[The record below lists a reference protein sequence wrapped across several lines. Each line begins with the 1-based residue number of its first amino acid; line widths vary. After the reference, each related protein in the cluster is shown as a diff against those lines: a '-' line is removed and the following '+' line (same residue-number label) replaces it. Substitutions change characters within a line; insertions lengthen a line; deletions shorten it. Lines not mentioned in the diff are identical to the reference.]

1 MVALSDVDS
10 ILPVPDLDYIAPGV
24 SHCRVILDSE
34 VFESVEEAALHLS
47 ALLGPHSGID
57 EPLSSSHCVEE
68 ELYRIQSIS
77 VTVIDET
84 PRRSSHVSRLEE
96 AEGSSSVSPQD
107 SLPANRLLANI
118 GGHLSNIEG
127 RASGASSRHYVSAIV
142 HLEVLVCVFSRD
154 VACSQELVHN
164 LDL

>member
-34 VFESVEEAALHLS
+34 VFESVDETALHVS

-57 EPLSSSHCVEE
+57 EPLSSSHCA
-68 ELYRIQSIS
+68 QHPPHPPHP
-77 VTVIDET
+77 T
-84 PRRSSHVSRLEE
+84 PPTPIPPTPPPTPHPPTLQQPH
-96 AEGSSSVSPQD
+96 APPPPSPPD

-118 GGHLSNIEG
+118 GGHLSKI
-127 RASGASSRHYVSAIV
+127 Y
-142 HLEVLVCVFSRD
+142 
-154 VACSQELVHN
+154 
-164 LDL
+164 